1 MVTSVESCDLAHD
14 CLHMSVCWDYFILPS
29 SFLER
34 SLSAMPQPWSWYWGH
49 RSPSP
54 LTCSV
59 CEDDGDRCTECSRV
73 WGALQRDPVSPA
85 GTGCISLGFL
95 EGWVFVL
102 VDVLERAVAAARLP
116 LSLGPV
122 FTVFPERHTLP
133 VPDASSPVCTEIIL
147 PMDAA
152 GPNCREVNQ
161 HLSPATSPSST
172 QPMMDGN

>member
-102 VDVLERAVAAARLP
+102 VDVLERAVAAARP
-116 LSLGPV
+116 LILGPCLHCV
-122 FTVFPERHTLP
+122 PWKTYIASAWCLLSSLHRNHSAHGCSWPKLP
-133 VPDASSPVCTEIIL
+133 GS
-147 PMDAA
+147 
-152 GPNCREVNQ
+152 
-161 HLSPATSPSST
+161 
-172 QPMMDGN
+172 